1 MQQNSTG
8 EYDDNEGLLEE
19 YLEESTDTIIKLM
32 RYNMEQYSREQR
44 KDLTK
49 LLKEYR
55 NNIKA
60 VLATQNKLNALLLG
74 RKI

>member
-1 MQQNSTG
+1 MILK
-8 EYDDNEGLLEE
+8 DFLEE
-19 YLEESTDTIIKLM
+19 YLEETTDTIIQFT

-44 KDLTK
+44 KDITK

-60 VLATQNKLNALLLG
+60 VLDTQNKLNALLLG

>member
-1 MQQNSTG
+1 MILK
-8 EYDDNEGLLEE
+8 DFLEE
-19 YLEESTDTIIKLM
+19 YLEETTDTIIKFT

-44 KDLTK
+44 KDITK

-60 VLATQNKLNALLLG
+60 VLDTQNKLNALLLG

>member
-1 MQQNSTG
+1 MIMK
-8 EYDDNEGLLEE
+8 DFLEE
-19 YLEESTDTIIKLM
+19 YLDECTDTIIKLM

-60 VLATQNKLNALLLG
+60 VLDTQNKLNALLLG

>member
-1 MQQNSTG
+1 MIMK
-8 EYDDNEGLLEE
+8 DFLEE

-60 VLATQNKLNALLLG
+60 VLATQNKLNSLLLG